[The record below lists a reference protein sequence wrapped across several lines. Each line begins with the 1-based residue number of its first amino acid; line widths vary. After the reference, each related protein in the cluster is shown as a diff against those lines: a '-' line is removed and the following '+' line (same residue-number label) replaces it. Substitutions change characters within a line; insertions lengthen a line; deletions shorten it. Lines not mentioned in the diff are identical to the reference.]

1 MSNKAYYETPPR
13 RGERE
18 YRDFSEGEHTTEGDV
33 STDIYRV
40 EKHPT
45 EEDTYTVYIPMYTRA
60 KQLIKGT
67 GYTGNNPY
75 VAYQRKANVKITTKL
90 EGLEPPFE
98 NHATIYQV
106 RRIVNPKGI
115 YRSSHN
121 NKSFHVVLKRLPQEN
136 AEYFETFQSE
146 GPWKA
151 YLAKKHNG
159 DGIELSGTPGK
170 SEYLNDTIYG
180 KTGTEIDFTVDFSPG
195 GPGNHYA
202 IIRVEYHNYTCHH
215 MIFVRQGNEPDNLID
230 GGAAWYAENMVTR
243 TERANTPLEE
253 GSLFK
258 LGNWND
264 PIDALNN
271 KNSKSVWTHVVPSDF
286 KLLPE
291 DGFTIV
297 GKNEKKK
304 WNEITTN
311 VNPDTPQIP
320 VPFEDPG
327 TDMRVA
333 GWEDYEALYY
343 NEHIE
348 QGYGILYGDGATATA
363 DHINDA
369 YGYDYTQEKSGHG
382 MRGCF
387 VYNKN
392 TGKNLFFPIGA
403 SGYGHRRHAEG
414 GILRYAS
421 GQTDY
426 FATHPIPVNP
436 QDGIYTYPNGV
447 ADAPLF
453 HDIYMRPGA
462 VYWYRTQGGT
472 IPYGP
477 YVGWDI
483 NYFTF
488 DFFPIGS
495 YSLESRQDACFIRCV
510 KK

>member
-1 MSNKAYYETPPR
+1 M
-13 RGERE
+13 G
-18 YRDFSEGEHTTEGDV
+18 
-33 STDIYRV
+33 
-40 EKHPT
+40 
-45 EEDTYTVYIPMYTRA
+45 
-60 KQLIKGT
+60 
-67 GYTGNNPY
+67 
-75 VAYQRKANVKITTKL
+75 
-90 EGLEPPFE
+90 
-98 NHATIYQV
+98 
-106 RRIVNPKGI
+106 
-115 YRSSHN
+115 
-121 NKSFHVVLKRLPQEN
+121 
-136 AEYFETFQSE
+136 
-146 GPWKA
+146 W
-151 YLAKKHNG
+151 
-159 DGIELSGTPGK
+159 
-170 SEYLNDTIYG
+170 
-180 KTGTEIDFTVDFSPG
+180 
-195 GPGNHYA
+195 
-202 IIRVEYHNYTCHH
+202 
-215 MIFVRQGNEPDNLID
+215 
-230 GGAAWYAENMVTR
+230 
-243 TERANTPLEE
+243 
-253 GSLFK
+253 
-258 LGNWND
+258 
-264 PIDALNN
+264 
-271 KNSKSVWTHVVPSDF
+271 
-286 KLLPE
+286 
-291 DGFTIV
+291 
-297 GKNEKKK
+297 
-304 WNEITTN
+304 
-311 VNPDTPQIP
+311 
-320 VPFEDPG
+320 
-327 TDMRVA
+327 VA
-333 GWEDYEALYY
+333 GWEHYEALYY

-462 VYWYRTQGGT
+462 VYWYRTQGGI